1 MKGKDNLGPG
11 VKEVVEMAEDSSITV
26 NLQELSIGDKLIVK
40 VGDREKDLLDF
51 VITGEATGEEFG
63 DREATL
69 PGWKFSS
76 KLEKERIKI
85 IVGGSCTHNPGAPLG
100 MTMYSVGRLTVGRN
114 LIIWFG
120 EEDRDEF
127 KKDASAVIFHNS
139 IQKITVVPVDSIT
152 PS

>member
-11 VKEVVEMAEDSSITV
+11 AREVVEMAEDSNITV

-76 KLEKERIKI
+76 KLEKERIKV
-85 IVGGSCTHNPGAPLG
+85 IVGGSCTHNSGAPLK

-127 KKDASAVIFHNS
+127 KKDVSAVIFHNS
-139 IQKITVVPVDSIT
+139 IQKITVVPVDLIKSN
-152 PS
+152 